1 MNSFL
6 SRVARMTDRYNC
18 ANALACEIQEIDC
31 DPDRVWFEDVRG
43 VWSYEEEVKNR
54 GKKKTKK
61 TKTKKKKK
69 KRKKVVI
76 TMKDLL
82 DNNVSDKKMTKYL
95 KYLESIQFTDGDF
108 FIEFIKSVKKKI
120 NNGTYQDLINND
132 LNAGVYSKKEHKQVC
147 LFFEI
152 FEKVFRTDQL
162 VNEELYQ
169 YWMAISKF
177 CHFPFAKLISIIES
191 VEQKNDQAS
200 NADVKHHISLF
211 CDHMSASTIV
221 NGTLEKMYM

>member
-1 MNSFL
+1 M
-6 SRVARMTDRYNC
+6 
-18 ANALACEIQEIDC
+18 
-31 DPDRVWFEDVRG
+31 
-43 VWSYEEEVKNR
+43 
-54 GKKKTKK
+54 
-61 TKTKKKKK
+61 
-69 KRKKVVI
+69 
-76 TMKDLL
+76 

-120 NNGTYQDLINND
+120 DNGKYQTLLMKIM
-132 LNAGVYSKKEHKQVC
+132 AGVYSSRKEHKQVC

-152 FEKVFRTDQL
+152 LEKVFRTDQL

-200 NADVKHHISLF
+200 NANVKHHISLF

-221 NGTLEKMYM
+221 NGTLEKMYTQRYAKFKVC